1 MTSEVNGLSL
11 PYLNEIFGHEEASN
25 AVTKREQE
33 AARRFGDERYGQH
46 RLKNKVQTLQ
56 QSLTAEQLQKVIQE
70 TQRELV
76 NKPPLGLLANVGD
89 SPRLATP
96 GPLSAAAASTAGAQ
110 PNESAEAGKGSALSG
125 MASLTYIMGTIIKL
139 TGNKSIQQL
148 SNNLAA
154 YLAQSKGT
162 QTAAAAMSAEL
173 ELAASKWAECEDN
186 LTAAQQQADQLQ
198 SAAALAKQAASD
210 AQKSL
215 KELQAQA
222 AKETAANGRVSPELQ
237 KKIAA
242 ATALCEKAD
251 AEASRTK
258 NESDKFVTNTL
269 NPAITAANS
278 SRSNLDAV
286 RAKVGGFINALTPQ
300 QQGALERKQ
309 QKENAGKSLT
319 YLLAVINKLI
329 DKSASEKL
337 ENSAE
342 LNKKLSAASIK
353 EAQENAKEFAAKQAK
368 AAEMQK
374 TMGCIGKIIGWIITV
389 VSVAAAAF
397 TGGTSLALAGVGLA
411 LAIGDEI
418 GQAITGRSFMQE
430 AMGPILDPLMK
441 AIIQPLMQF
450 FTNLFSKILEGLG
463 MEKGLADTI
472 AQIMG
477 AIQAAVLMIAAVMV
491 AGSLIKSVAQKIG
504 STLIVKTGM
513 AFAKRMLQNMGK
525 KAAETLGKKLGLNT
539 VTNFAKK
546 AGSSMAKFSP
556 INEGNAVKVQKG
568 ATIVNAVN
576 TTAQAGGN
584 IAVAALQA
592 SAAED
597 KADLLQAMA
606 TQELLKKMM
615 DEAVNVFTHN
625 LATMNEIL
633 NQMSQVGLQDQQ
645 TKRFITQQIAMR
657 PA

>member
-1 MTSEVNGLSL
+1 M
-11 PYLNEIFGHEEASN
+11 
-25 AVTKREQE
+25 
-33 AARRFGDERYGQH
+33 
-46 RLKNKVQTLQ
+46 
-56 QSLTAEQLQKVIQE
+56 
-70 TQRELV
+70 
-76 NKPPLGLLANVGD
+76 
-89 SPRLATP
+89 
-96 GPLSAAAASTAGAQ
+96 
-110 PNESAEAGKGSALSG
+110 
-125 MASLTYIMGTIIKL
+125 
-139 TGNKSIQQL
+139 
-148 SNNLAA
+148 
-154 YLAQSKGT
+154 
-162 QTAAAAMSAEL
+162 
-173 ELAASKWAECEDN
+173 
-186 LTAAQQQADQLQ
+186 
-198 SAAALAKQAASD
+198 
-210 AQKSL
+210 
-215 KELQAQA
+215 
-222 AKETAANGRVSPELQ
+222 
-237 KKIAA
+237 
-242 ATALCEKAD
+242 
-251 AEASRTK
+251 
-258 NESDKFVTNTL
+258 
-269 NPAITAANS
+269 
-278 SRSNLDAV
+278 
-286 RAKVGGFINALTPQ
+286 RAKVGNFINALTPQ

-309 QKENAGKSLT
+309 QKENEGKSLT

-329 DKSASEKL
+329 GKSASEKL
-337 ENSAE
+337 EASAE
-342 LNKKLSAASIK
+342 LKKKLSATSIK
-353 EAQENAKEFAAKQAK
+353 EAQENSKEFAAKQAK
-368 AAEMQK
+368 AEEMQK

-397 TGGTSLALAGVGLA
+397 TGGASLALAGVGLA

-430 AMGPILDPLMK
+430 TMGAILDPLMK

-491 AGSLIKSVAQKIG
+491 AGSLVKSVAQEIG
-504 STLIVKTGM
+504 ITLIVKTGM

-539 VTNFAKK
+539 VTNFAKR

-556 INEGNAVKVQKG
+556 INEGNAAMVQKG
-568 ATIVNAVN
+568 STIANAVN
-576 TTAQAGGN
+576 ITAQAGGN

>member
-1 MTSEVNGLSL
+1 MPKNLPPSGLK
-11 PYLNEIFGHEEASN
+11 PKRCKKPWVAS
-25 AVTKREQE
+25 V
-33 AARRFGDERYGQH
+33 
-46 RLKNKVQTLQ
+46 
-56 QSLTAEQLQKVIQE
+56 
-70 TQRELV
+70 
-76 NKPPLGLLANVGD
+76 
-89 SPRLATP
+89 
-96 GPLSAAAASTAGAQ
+96 
-110 PNESAEAGKGSALSG
+110 
-125 MASLTYIMGTIIKL
+125 KL
-139 TGNKSIQQL
+139 
-148 SNNLAA
+148 
-154 YLAQSKGT
+154 
-162 QTAAAAMSAEL
+162 
-173 ELAASKWAECEDN
+173 
-186 LTAAQQQADQLQ
+186 
-198 SAAALAKQAASD
+198 
-210 AQKSL
+210 
-215 KELQAQA
+215 
-222 AKETAANGRVSPELQ
+222 
-237 KKIAA
+237 
-242 ATALCEKAD
+242 
-251 AEASRTK
+251 
-258 NESDKFVTNTL
+258 
-269 NPAITAANS
+269 
-278 SRSNLDAV
+278 
-286 RAKVGGFINALTPQ
+286 
-300 QQGALERKQ
+300 
-309 QKENAGKSLT
+309 
-319 YLLAVINKLI
+319 
-329 DKSASEKL
+329 
-337 ENSAE
+337 
-342 LNKKLSAASIK
+342 
-353 EAQENAKEFAAKQAK
+353 
-368 AAEMQK
+368 
-374 TMGCIGKIIGWIITV
+374 IGWIITV

-397 TGGTSLALAGVGLA
+397 TGGASLALAGVGLA

-430 AMGPILDPLMK
+430 AMRAILDPLMK

-491 AGSLIKSVAQKIG
+491 AGSLVKSVAQKIG

-556 INEGNAVKVQKG
+556 INEGNAAMVQKG
-568 ATIVNAVN
+568 ATIANAVN

-615 DEAVNVFTHN
+615 DEAVSVFTHN

-645 TKRFITQQIAMR
+645 TKRFITQQIAIR